1 MIYSSEQQAIFQHFA
16 TGTGNLVIEAFAG
29 TGKTTTIKEA
39 FNHAPERQILY
50 AVFNKKNQREAQ
62 EKITD
67 PRVDVRTLHSLGF
80 AYIKRRWKDT
90 KPDDEVEHDRIHSI
104 LRKSGLHENHELLAS
119 SIKLVGFLKNTMINP
134 TEAEARDIAQERDC
148 LLDDTQTNDRI
159 IRTALEALTLAKTR
173 DAQGRISFDDMVW
186 LPVAMDW
193 VYNCYDMVT
202 VDEAQDMNMPQL
214 VMARKA
220 TKGRIVVVG
229 DSRQAIYG
237 FRGAVQDAMGM
248 MRITLR
254 AKSLGLTTTYRCP
267 KAVVRLAN
275 MIVPHYK
282 AATEAPE
289 GEVKGVYESMI
300 LQSAQV
306 GDAILSRLNA
316 PLMPLAL
323 SLIRK
328 NIPAQIEGRDIGK
341 QLMTMVRTLKA
352 RSIPD
357 FVARVDGWL
366 AKQIERLENTKTP
379 ERKIEQ
385 ARDIAET
392 LKALTQDTKG
402 MPDVET
408 RINSMFQDTDE
419 TSKPCVILS
428 SVHKAKGL
436 EWNRVWLLTET
447 FRKGKGIE
455 EDNIWYVAV
464 TRSKQSLFLVNS
476 SAPEKPQVVKSS
488 TCDPQKPNDYR
499 ISRAER
505 IAELTKLKTPDSEI
519 LSIIRLE
526 FPERK
531 VTECRYLTAQKRLAK
546 AQDSTKVPPHRPS

>member
-1 MIYSSEQQAIFQHFA
+1 
-16 TGTGNLVIEAFAG
+16 
-29 TGKTTTIKEA
+29 
-39 FNHAPERQILY
+39 
-50 AVFNKKNQREAQ
+50 
-62 EKITD
+62 
-67 PRVDVRTLHSLGF
+67 
-80 AYIKRRWKDT
+80 
-90 KPDDEVEHDRIHSI
+90 
-104 LRKSGLHENHELLAS
+104 
-119 SIKLVGFLKNTMINP
+119 
-134 TEAEARDIAQERDC
+134 
-148 LLDDTQTNDRI
+148 
-159 IRTALEALTLAKTR
+159 
-173 DAQGRISFDDMVW
+173 
-186 LPVAMDW
+186 
-193 VYNCYDMVT
+193 
-202 VDEAQDMNMPQL
+202 
-214 VMARKA
+214 
-220 TKGRIVVVG
+220 
-229 DSRQAIYG
+229 
-237 FRGAVQDAMGM
+237 
-248 MRITLR
+248 
-254 AKSLGLTTTYRCP
+254 
-267 KAVVRLAN
+267 
-275 MIVPHYK
+275 
-282 AATEAPE
+282 
-289 GEVKGVYESMI
+289 
-300 LQSAQV
+300 
-306 GDAILSRLNA
+306 
-316 PLMPLAL
+316 
-323 SLIRK
+323 
-328 NIPAQIEGRDIGK
+328 
-341 QLMTMVRTLKA
+341 MVRTLKA

-379 ERKIEQ
+379 DRKIEQ

-408 RINSMFQDTDE
+408 RINTMFQDTDE
-419 TSKPCVILS
+419 TSKPCVILL

-531 VTECRYLTAQKRLAK
+531 VNECRYLTAQKRLAK

>member
-1 MIYSSEQQAIFQHFA
+1 MIYSSEQQAIFSHFA

-39 FNHAPERQILY
+39 FDHAPERQILY

-148 LLDDTQTNDRI
+148 LLDDAQTNDRI

-248 MRITLR
+248 MKITLR

-267 KAVVRLAN
+267 RAVVRLAN
-275 MIVPHYK
+275 KIVPHYK

-341 QLMTMVRTLKA
+341 QLLAMVRTLKA

-379 ERKIEQ
+379 DRKIEQ

-408 RINSMFQDTDE
+408 RINTMFQDTDE

-447 FRKGKGIE
+447 FRKGTGIE

>member
-1 MIYSSEQQAIFQHFA
+1 
-16 TGTGNLVIEAFAG
+16 
-29 TGKTTTIKEA
+29 
-39 FNHAPERQILY
+39 
-50 AVFNKKNQREAQ
+50 
-62 EKITD
+62 
-67 PRVDVRTLHSLGF
+67 
-80 AYIKRRWKDT
+80 
-90 KPDDEVEHDRIHSI
+90 
-104 LRKSGLHENHELLAS
+104 
-119 SIKLVGFLKNTMINP
+119 
-134 TEAEARDIAQERDC
+134 
-148 LLDDTQTNDRI
+148 
-159 IRTALEALTLAKTR
+159 
-173 DAQGRISFDDMVW
+173 
-186 LPVAMDW
+186 
-193 VYNCYDMVT
+193 
-202 VDEAQDMNMPQL
+202 
-214 VMARKA
+214 
-220 TKGRIVVVG
+220 
-229 DSRQAIYG
+229 
-237 FRGAVQDAMGM
+237 
-248 MRITLR
+248 
-254 AKSLGLTTTYRCP
+254 
-267 KAVVRLAN
+267 
-275 MIVPHYK
+275 
-282 AATEAPE
+282 
-289 GEVKGVYESMI
+289 
-300 LQSAQV
+300 V

-328 NIPAQIEGRDIGK
+328 SIPAQIEGRDIGK

-392 LKALTQDTKG
+392 LKALAQDVKG

-408 RINSMFQDTDE
+408 RINTMFQDTDE

-464 TRSKQSLFLVNS
+464 TRAKQSLFLVGTGAKEND
-476 SAPEKPQVVKSS
+476 QVVKSS
-488 TCDPQKPNDYR
+488 TCDPQKPNKNA

-505 IAELTKLKTPDSEI
+505 IKQLCETTPNYDDVLT
-519 LSIIRLE
+519 IIRRE

-531 VTECRYLTAQKRLAK
+531 SA